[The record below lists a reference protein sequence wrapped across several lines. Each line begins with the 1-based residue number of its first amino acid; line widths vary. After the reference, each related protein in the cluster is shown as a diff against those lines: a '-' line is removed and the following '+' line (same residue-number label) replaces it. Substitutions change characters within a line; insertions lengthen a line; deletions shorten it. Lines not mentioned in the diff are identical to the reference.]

1 MTRLL
6 DIGDIRHLI
15 SGSAIERLPI
25 WIVPVAEVT
34 RLALKNL
41 VAQIGQK
48 LPNQEGRK
56 LVRQIASELY
66 KSRAL
71 GLIPAC
77 AATMPESFQPRLDRQ
92 DIREMI
98 GKFSPL
104 ERRLIV
110 FAMLTDENIAMA
122 AMTTHANLRQRGWT
136 GGLAK
141 KALKIAR
148 RAPRHIGSD
157 LVFWEHDPQQKPK
170 ALHDIGSK
178 FRRATKMQWGVFSE
192 LARET
197 LKPASRQPS
206 D

>member
-25 WIVPVAEVT
+25 WIVPIGEIS

-41 VAQIGQK
+41 VVQIGQK
-48 LPNQEGRK
+48 IPDQEGRK
-56 LVRQIASELY
+56 LTRLIASELY

-77 AATMPESFQPRLDRQ
+77 AATMPESFQPRLDKQ
-92 DIREMI
+92 DIRQIM
-98 GKFSPL
+98 GKFTPL

-110 FAMLTDENIAMA
+110 FAMLTKENIAMA
-122 AMTTHANLRQRGWT
+122 SLTTHTSLSQRGWA
-136 GGLAK
+136 GGLAR
-141 KALKIAR
+141 KALLIAR

-178 FRRATKMQWGVFSE
+178 FRRATKMQWEVFSG

-197 LKPASRQPS
+197 LMPAS
-206 D
+206 

>member
-25 WIVPVAEVT
+25 WIVPVAEIS

-41 VAQIGQK
+41 VVQIGQK
-48 LPNQEGRK
+48 LPGQEGRK
-56 LVRQIASELY
+56 LARLIASELY
-66 KSRAL
+66 KCRAL

-92 DIREMI
+92 DLREII

-110 FAMLTDENIAMA
+110 FAMLTGENIGMA
-122 AMTTHANLRQRGWT
+122 ALATHASLRQRGWT

-141 KALKIAR
+141 KALQIAR
-148 RAPRHIGSD
+148 RSPRHIGSD
-157 LVFWEHDPQQKPK
+157 LVFWEHDPQQKPR

-178 FRRATKMQWGVFSE
+178 FRRATKMQWEVFSA
-192 LARET
+192 LAGET
-197 LKPASRQPS
+197 LRPASL
-206 D
+206 